1 MASNSG
7 YEDLSE
13 RARHLLKVLVERYIH
28 EGQPVG
34 SRTLSRDS
42 GLDLSPATI
51 RNVMADLEHLGF
63 IGSPHTSAGR
73 IPTQKGYRFFVD
85 TLVKF
90 DAPGKQEI
98 QALQARLAAD
108 AATSTDQQVVRAAS
122 DVLSRLTHMA
132 GVVTI
137 PRNVL
142 GSMRHIEFL
151 PLSDRRVLA
160 ILVVNEQE
168 VQNRI
173 LHMDRDYSADELLQ
187 AANYLNDQFAGR
199 TMIRVREKLISEMR
213 EARESMNRLM
223 MDAIVMAQQVLDTT
237 DENGSY
243 FVAGETNLMDFAE
256 LSDVGKLRELFEAFG
271 RKRDILHLL
280 DRCMDASNMQIFI
293 GDESGYDLF
302 DDCSVIAT
310 PYTVDQEVVGVLGV
324 IGPTRMAYERV
335 IPIVD
340 ITAKLLGSALNSR
353 D

>member
-1 MASNSG
+1 MATHAS
-7 YEDLSE
+7 YEELSE
-13 RARHLLKVLVERYIH
+13 RAQHLLTVLVERYIQ

-34 SRTLSRDS
+34 SRTLSRHS
-42 GLDLSPATI
+42 GLSLSAATI

-90 DAPGKQEI
+90 HAPDRQELA
-98 QALQARLAAD
+98 ALHARLTAE
-108 AATSTDQQVVRAAS
+108 AAS
-122 DVLSRLTHMA
+122 GQQLARSASDLLSRLTHMA

-137 PRNVL
+137 PRRVA
-142 GSMRHIEFL
+142 GSLRHIEFL

-160 ILVVNEQE
+160 ILVINEQE

-173 LHMDRDYSADELLQ
+173 LQMDRDYTSEELVR

-199 TMIRVREKLISEMR
+199 TLIRVREKLLTDMR
-213 EARESMNRLM
+213 ESRETMNRIML
-223 MDAIVMAQQVLDTT
+223 DAILMAQQVLDAS
-237 DENGSY
+237 DDDGAY
-243 FVAGETNLMDFAE
+243 YLAGETNLMDFAE
-256 LSDVGKLRELFEAFG
+256 LSDVGKLRELFEAFS

-280 DRCMDASNMQIFI
+280 DRCMDAANTQIFI

-302 DDCSVIAT
+302 DDCTVIAA
-310 PYTVDQEVVGVLGV
+310 PYTVDKEVVGVLGV

-340 ITAKLLGSALNSR
+340 ITAKMLGSALNSR

>member
-1 MASNSG
+1 MATDPS
-7 YEDLSE
+7 YEKLSE
-13 RARHLLKVLVERYIH
+13 RARQLLTALVERYIH
-28 EGQPVG
+28 DGQPVG

-42 GLDLSPATI
+42 GLALSPATI

-73 IPTQKGYRFFVD
+73 VPTQKGYRFFVD
-85 TLVKF
+85 TLVKY
-90 DAPGKQEI
+90 DTPDNREI
-98 QALQARLAAD
+98 AALQARLAAD
-108 AATSTDQQVVRAAS
+108 AASDQQLARSAS

-137 PRNVL
+137 PRHVA
-142 GSMRHIEFL
+142 GSLRHIEFL

-160 ILVVNEQE
+160 ILVINEQE

-173 LHMDRDYSADELLQ
+173 LQMDRDYASDELVQ
-187 AANYLNDQFAGR
+187 AANYLNEQFAGR
-199 TMIRVREKLISEMR
+199 TLIRVREKLLSEMR
-213 EARESMNRLM
+213 ESRESMNRFMLN
-223 MDAIVMAQQVLDTT
+223 AIMMAQQVLDAS
-237 DENGSY
+237 DEDGAY
-243 FVAGETNLMDFAE
+243 YLAGETNLMDFAE
-256 LSDVGKLRELFEAFG
+256 LSDVNKLRELFEAFG

-280 DRCMDASNMQIFI
+280 DRCMGGANMQIFI

-302 DDCSVIAT
+302 DDCTVIAT
-310 PYTVDQEVVGVLGV
+310 PYTVDEEVVGVLGV